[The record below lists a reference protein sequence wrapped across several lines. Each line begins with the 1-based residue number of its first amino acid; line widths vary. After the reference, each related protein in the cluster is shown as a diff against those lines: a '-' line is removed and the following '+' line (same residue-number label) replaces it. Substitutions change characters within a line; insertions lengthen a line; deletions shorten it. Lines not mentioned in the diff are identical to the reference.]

1 MERGVPK
8 GSFDG
13 GKADELKEVFKT
25 FVHGLSVRVNV
36 FIDPLWLQSLQSAN
50 PTVLLEFSLLHSL
63 QPCLQD
69 EDFHIFLWI
78 MFSPME
84 VGRQLSVLAS
94 ACSRSDAWTSDLVA
108 FRLCVLCT
116 AHYISCNG
124 LHISGCEN
132 HRIQNA

>member
-1 MERGVPK
+1 MTPNVASDSDVNCETVTSDQMERGVPK

-84 VGRQLSVLAS
+84 VGRQFSVIWPPLAV
-94 ACSRSDAWTSDLVA
+94 VA
-108 FRLCVLCT
+108 MLGHPIL
-116 AHYISCNG
+116 
-124 LHISGCEN
+124 
-132 HRIQNA
+132 